1 MMVESNSS
9 MEEWMDGAAVLG
21 SREPEETAEVV
32 IPEDCASE
40 DKLCGYNK
48 KVQEIDANNEIIE
61 ANKNDSDED
70 NAEDVSNWEVIEND
84 EVNLSDSMDIVEFD
98 MPQGIP
104 K

>member
-1 MMVESNSS
+1 MMYNMLQCSEGEIGKYQLVTRWILARHKEK
-9 MEEWMDGAAVLG
+9 EADKDE
-21 SREPEETAEVV
+21 AE
-32 IPEDCASE
+32 
-40 DKLCGYNK
+40 

-61 ANKNDSDED
+61 ANKNDSDKD

>member
-1 MMVESNSS
+1 MNSS
-9 MEEWMDGAAVLG
+9 TQYRFKCYCSQCSEGEIGKYQLVTRWTLARHKKKEADKD
-21 SREPEETAEVV
+21 EAE
-32 IPEDCASE
+32 
-40 DKLCGYNK
+40 